1 MKMQIDYLIDPLK
14 DKHSLYA
21 ITEFTRYVPFGR
33 RCILYGQ
40 IIQPSLETPG
50 IMQLKLNQ
58 VPYPTP
64 CK

>member
-1 MKMQIDYLIDPLK
+1 MKIHIDYLIDPLK

-21 ITEFTRYVPFGR
+21 VTEFTRYVPYSR
-33 RCILYGQ
+33 LCIIFGQ

-50 IMQLKLNQ
+50 TMQLKLRH